1 MLYNKYSDYLKSR
14 YGQKVYK
21 LPVNLPI
28 SCPNRDGTI
37 GVGGCYFCP
46 DLGTGFESLSALKTV
61 EEQLVSNMAYIGK
74 RYGAKLFIAYFQNYT
89 NTHMPFDLFKS
100 AMQDACMEQ
109 IVEIVVSTRP
119 DCISLEYL
127 QFLKKLS
134 IDKGIS
140 ISIELGLQTTND
152 ETLLKIN
159 RGHTV
164 AQFIDAVR
172 VIKPFGFSIC
182 AHLIL
187 NLPWDDENEVLKM
200 AALMNKLSIEQIK
213 LHALYIAKGTRFEEM
228 YLNKEFIICSKE
240 DYTKRVALF
249 LEHLNP
255 DAIVQRLIG
264 RVPESDAIFCN
275 WSTSWWKIHDEIEA
289 RMRLRCTYQG
299 ASYNT
304 DQKVEK

>member
-37 GVGGCYFCP
+37 GVGGCYFCS
-46 DLGTGFESLSALKTV
+46 DLGTGFESLSAQKTV
-61 EEQLVSNMAYIGK
+61 EEQLLSNMSYIGK

-89 NTHMPFDLFKS
+89 NTHMPFKLFKS
-100 AMQDACMEQ
+100 AMQDACIEH

-119 DCISLEYL
+119 DCISVEYL
-127 QFLKKLS
+127 QFLKDLS
-134 IDKGIS
+134 IDKEIS

-152 ETLLKIN
+152 ETLKRIN
-159 RGHTV
+159 RGHNV
-164 AQFIDAVR
+164 SQFVDAVR
-172 VIKPFGFSIC
+172 LIQTFEFPIC

-187 NLPWDDENEVLKM
+187 NLPWDDEDEVLKM
-200 AALMNKLSIEQIK
+200 AELMNQLSIEQIK
-213 LHALYIAKGTRFEEM
+213 LHALYIAHNTRFEEM
-228 YLNKEFIICSKE
+228 YLKGEFTICTKEE
-240 DYTKRVALF
+240 YVKRAVLF

-255 DAIVQRLIG
+255 DAIMQRLIG
-264 RVPESDAIFCN
+264 RVPETDAVFCN

-289 RMRLRCTYQG
+289 LLRHRGTYQG
-299 ASYNT
+299 ASYT
-304 DQKVEK
+304 TGQKAEK